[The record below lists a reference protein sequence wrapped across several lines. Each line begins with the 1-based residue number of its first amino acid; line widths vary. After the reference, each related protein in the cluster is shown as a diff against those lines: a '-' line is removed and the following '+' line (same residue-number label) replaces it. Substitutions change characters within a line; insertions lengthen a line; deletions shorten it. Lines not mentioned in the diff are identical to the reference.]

1 MSVWRSL
8 SKKCPNYRDIGA
20 VAPFGKARGRVFSY
34 NQRKTKTGFQ
44 SLSPLREE
52 EWKRGKKL
60 CYKTRNQDLGIFVFS
75 YENSLPF
82 GKPGGEFLDCIPV
95 LKKNF
100 YKSQKFKQCKGRVIS
115 VNCHGYLYLYSGSKT

>member
-60 CYKTRNQDLGIFVFS
+60 CYKTRNQDLYIFIFS
-75 YENSLPF
+75 YKNSLPF
-82 GKPGGEFLDCIPV
+82 GKTRGGMFRLHACV
-95 LKKNF
+95 QKNF
-100 YKSQKFKQCKGRVIS
+100 LQITKIQAM
-115 VNCHGYLYLYSGSKT
+115 